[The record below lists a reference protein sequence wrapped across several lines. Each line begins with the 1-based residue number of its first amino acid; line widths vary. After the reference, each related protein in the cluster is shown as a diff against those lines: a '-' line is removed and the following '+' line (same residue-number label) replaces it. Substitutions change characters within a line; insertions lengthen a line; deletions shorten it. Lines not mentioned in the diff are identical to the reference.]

1 MMSSRP
7 NVVLAV
13 FDSLSASFLDQHI
26 HELPTLRSLKQSSI
40 SFNNTY
46 VCSPESSPARASL
59 FTGLD
64 MAAHRVWSDGVELP
78 EREKTLPEVFA
89 SNGYQTSLIGRRQL
103 AGVSNW
109 TTEHPR
115 ASEYHRTY
123 WAHGPLHRSRQN
135 AYLLWLQETQPD
147 TYTRLFPNQPNPD
160 NTHIPAWQNQAML
173 DLPDDISFN
182 AWIGKQYCTILKE
195 QVADKPYLGILGFV
209 VGETMGAPVS
219 HGSTQNEIVEA
230 STKVALKQADSA
242 LATILKQL
250 SGNTVV
256 AVSSGRG
263 SLTSDKQR
271 LFMHNDAIRVPLF
284 VNAPGIN
291 ANTIESAVSTID
303 IAPTLF
309 NFANINSPK
318 RVQGQCLLTTDAR
331 GWAFSRLR
339 SINTRHLSCVCNER
353 WKLVMLHAETH
364 DYFSTHS
371 ANKPSTNT
379 NDITQTG
386 VSSVY
391 ELFDLHADPNELN
404 NLANSEEHD
413 AILEDM
419 IDLMIDARVA
429 LEDRTEPRIASF

>member
-7 NVVLAV
+7 NVILAV
-13 FDSLSASFLDQHI
+13 FDSLSARFLDQHI
-26 HELPTLRSLKQSSI
+26 HELPTLRSLKQSGV
-40 SFNNTY
+40 SFNRTY

-78 EREKTLPEVFA
+78 MREKTLSEVFA

-135 AYLLWLQETQPD
+135 AYLSWLQETQPD

-160 NTHIPAWQNQAML
+160 DTHVPAWQYQAMI
-173 DLPDDISFN
+173 DLPDNISFN
-182 AWIGKQYCTILKE
+182 AWIGKQYCTILEE
-195 QVADKPYLGILGFV
+195 QAVDKPYLGVLGFV
-209 VGETMGAPVS
+209 VGETMGVPVS
-219 HGSTQNEIVEA
+219 HGSMRNEIVEA
-230 STKVALKQADSA
+230 STKVAVQQADSA
-242 LATILKQL
+242 LATILKQAPD
-250 SGNTVV
+250 NTVV
-256 AVSSGRG
+256 VVSSGRG
-263 SLTSDKQR
+263 SLASDKQQP
-271 LFMHNDAIRVPLF
+271 FMHNDAIRVPLF
-284 VNAPGIN
+284 VNAPGFN
-291 ANTIESAVSTID
+291 AKTIESAVSTID

-309 NFANINSPK
+309 NLANIDSPQ
-318 RVQGQCLLTTDAR
+318 RVQGQCLLRTAAR

-339 SINTRHLSCVCNER
+339 SANTQHISCVCNER
-353 WKLVMLHAETH
+353 WKLVMLHAGEH
-364 DYFSTHS
+364 VQVSTQS
-371 ANKPSTNT
+371 ANKTSINT
-379 NDITQTG
+379 NDYPQTSA
-386 VSSVY
+386 SSVY